1 MWLPSS
7 LYLAMLSQ
15 YFSWMPVRFSCRFNW
30 SLKCF
35 FWAPLLRLPSRL
47 RLSSGLRLPLPSDG
61 LGQCDIVSCPRVQL
75 LQGFDTR
82 TSCMS
87 VKGHIHTTM
96 KVVDAQTHLV
106 LQVDIASRVQ
116 EVLDDV
122 VVLPPYSMVE
132 RRDAMLVDGVE
143 KSTSYHQDLYNVQVA
158 PGCSTQ

>member
-1 MWLPSS
+1 
-7 LYLAMLSQ
+7 
-15 YFSWMPVRFSCRFNW
+15 
-30 SLKCF
+30 
-35 FWAPLLRLPSRL
+35 
-47 RLSSGLRLPLPSDG
+47 
-61 LGQCDIVSCPRVQL
+61 
-75 LQGFDTR
+75 
-82 TSCMS
+82 MS